1 MQKEKIETFCPTSQ
15 AEWRKWL
22 NKNHVSKQSVWLVYH
37 KKKSSKPSI
46 AWSDAVDE
54 ALCFGWI
61 DSRRIPI
68 DEEKFMQFFSKR
80 KVNGTWSKV
89 NKAKIK
95 QLIDKGR
102 MTKAGFEVIAT
113 AKKNGSWSIL
123 DDVEELKIPRDL
135 HKELNKRAGSKKYF
149 LSLSKSVKK
158 TILQWVAL
166 AKRPETRKKRI
177 DEIADRAVQNLRPKQ
192 FM

>member
-1 MQKEKIETFCPTSQ
+1 
-15 AEWRKWL
+15 
-22 NKNHVSKQSVWLVYH
+22 
-37 KKKSSKPSI
+37 
-46 AWSDAVDE
+46 
-54 ALCFGWI
+54 
-61 DSRRIPI
+61 
-68 DEEKFMQFFSKR
+68 MQFFSKR
-80 KVNGTWSKV
+80 KANGTWSKV

-135 HKELNKRAGSKKYF
+135 HKELNKRADSKKYF